1 MLRLYTDG
9 SYSDISGVG
18 SWAWF
23 LVGGATH
30 EIGSGG
36 VHGGTTHHGM
46 ELAAA
51 IEGLRRVPEGATV
64 EVISDSTYV
73 VDGLELG
80 FGARSAAYR
89 EQWAELAELASRR
102 TVTFRWVKAH
112 NGDASDPWNVMTDHV
127 AKTAR
132 LLLEAA

>member
-1 MLRLYTDG
+1 
-9 SYSDISGVG
+9 
-18 SWAWF
+18 
-23 LVGGATH
+23 
-30 EIGSGG
+30 
-36 VHGGTTHHGM
+36 M

-89 EQWAELAELASRR
+89 ELWAELAELASRR
-102 TVTFRWVKAH
+102 TVTFTWVKAH

-132 LLLEAA
+132 RLLEAA